1 VQAIHNAAKSR
12 KTRNSNSKSIVGNT
26 LLPGVQTNQNTQQDN
41 DGSVA
46 AMIAATQRFTNKTT
60 VEQELMNSHPH
71 INIGKASK
79 NPQGFV
85 LPQIHHDQTSKI
97 LSLINPT

>member
-1 VQAIHNAAKSR
+1 
-12 KTRNSNSKSIVGNT
+12 
-26 LLPGVQTNQNTQQDN
+26 
-41 DGSVA
+41 
-46 AMIAATQRFTNKTT
+46 MIAATHRFTNKTT

-71 INIGKASK
+71 VNIGKANK

-97 LSLINPT
+97 L

>member
-1 VQAIHNAAKSR
+1 
-12 KTRNSNSKSIVGNT
+12 
-26 LLPGVQTNQNTQQDN
+26 
-41 DGSVA
+41 
-46 AMIAATQRFTNKTT
+46 MIAATHRFTNKTT

-71 INIGKASK
+71 VSIGKAIK

-97 LSLINPT
+97 LSLINPTQGSLQNYGEHLSHSLNVSPVGAANVQKIL